1 MSWKAWIC
9 YKFCFYYV
17 FCTPACI
24 QKLCHQVASKA
35 AVSCPAIHIYAAATG
50 TMPSISHIALAVN
63 SLESYNI
70 GDVSQHASAVVIQV
84 TWKLMRWFTCLL
96 LLALPYLRLL
106 LQKSCPASP
115 SRALPEWQSSLDN
128 TRQCSCLYPPKISSM
143 LLQVRP
149 DHHISAILPAL
160 FCCQICLFR
169 GKNVS
174 LLFHRFLTAS
184 IVTQ

>member
-1 MSWKAWIC
+1 M
-9 YKFCFYYV
+9 
-17 FCTPACI
+17 
-24 QKLCHQVASKA
+24 L
-35 AVSCPAIHIYAAATG
+35 
-50 TMPSISHIALAVN
+50 SISHIALAVIHLKATTLVMSVN
-63 SLESYNI
+63 MLLLLWL
-70 GDVSQHASAVVIQV
+70 QV

-106 LQKSCPASP
+106 LQKSCPASH

-128 TRQCSCLYPPKISSM
+128 TRQCSCLYPPEISSM

-149 DHHISAILPAL
+149 DHHVFAILPAL

-174 LLFHRFLTAS
+174 LLFHRFYCHS
-184 IVTQ
+184 IESALIQHAFIMAIVSCVELHL